1 MKIYHNSFCSKSR
14 GCLAFLNEKNA
25 NVEIIDYLKNPPSID
40 EIKDILRKLNIPAIE
55 LVRKNEPIWKENK
68 KENMTE
74 NDIIELLHT
83 FPKLIERPIVVD
95 DEKAIIARPPE
106 KILEWL

>member
-68 KENMTE
+68 N
-74 NDIIELLHT
+74 IELLHA
-83 FPKLIERPIVVD
+83 FPKLIERPIVID
-95 DEKAIIARPPE
+95 GEKAIIARPPE